1 MKDWN
6 EVEIRLRNK
15 ISALEKQ
22 NKMFMERLSNF
33 RNATLWERL
42 VMAWKGEV

>member
-15 ISALEKQ
+15 IMALEKQ
-22 NKMFMERLSNF
+22 NKVFMKRLSDF
-33 RNATLWERL
+33 RSATLWERL

>member
-6 EVEIRLRNK
+6 DIEIRLRNK
-15 ISALEKQ
+15 ISAIENQ
-22 NKMFMERLSNF
+22 NRAFLDRINAF

-42 VMAWKGEV
+42 IMAWKGEL